1 MSEPD
6 YNAQIEKIV
15 VLMTEDNL
23 SPDEQ
28 DPKKFEKYH
37 EYAKTNFNL
46 NEETS
51 LQLIYEALLYL
62 KLKNSGTS
70 DPMQDG
76 DKFGVGFS

>member
-1 MSEPD
+1 MSD
-6 YNAQIEKIV
+6 DNYNSQIESIAK
-15 VLMTEDNL
+15 LMEQDNV

-37 EYAKTNFNL
+37 EHAKQSYNIDD
-46 NEETS
+46 EAAV
-51 LQLIYEALLYL
+51 QLIYDALLYL
-62 KLKNSGTS
+62 KLKNSENS